1 MDFNLFEML
10 AGLCPWEQK
19 EREAKKLALQIESQ
33 VRGLNNLPEAAP
45 DNIHSDLLDI
55 LKTTYLLL
63 DRFTSD
69 RVIETPTPEI
79 VTVEEPAIEPTEP
92 STPVIETTPTPF
104 TIAKD
109 PEPSNTAKELIKLRD
124 NILLAITEN
133 TTGDVRMF
141 QSLYRK
147 LGKILEQ
154 EGVFTLEAMEK
165 FNYEQQ
171 QVMETKPTDDANLDG
186 LVSSTLR
193 PGYLFDGKLIRP
205 QEVIVY
211 KLSIADFS
219 C

>member
-10 AGLCPWEQK
+10 AGWCPWEQK

-33 VRGLNNLPEAAP
+33 ARGLNNLPEAAP

-55 LKTTYLLL
+55 LKTSWLLL

-79 VTVEEPAIEPTEP
+79 VIVEETAIEPSEP
-92 STPVIETTPTPF
+92 STPVIEPTPPPF
-104 TIAKD
+104 MIAKD

-147 LGKILEQ
+147 IGKILEQ

-171 QVMETKPTDDANLDG
+171 QIIETRPTEDTNLDC
-186 LVSSTLR
+186 LVCSTIR

-211 KLSIADFS
+211 NLLVE
-219 C
+219 

>member
-1 MDFNLFEML
+1 ML
-10 AGLCPWEQK
+10 NTT
-19 EREAKKLALQIESQ
+19 
-33 VRGLNNLPEAAP
+33 VDLPRI
-45 DNIHSDLLDI
+45 IHD
-55 LKTTYLLL
+55 TN
-63 DRFTSD
+63 
-69 RVIETPTPEI
+69 
-79 VTVEEPAIEPTEP
+79 
-92 STPVIETTPTPF
+92 PF

-109 PEPSNTAKELIKLRD
+109 PEPSSTAKELIKLRD

-147 LGKILEQ
+147 MGKILEE

-171 QVMETKPTDDANLDG
+171 QVMETKPTDDVNLDG

-211 KLSIADFS
+211 KLSDLTL
-219 C
+219 